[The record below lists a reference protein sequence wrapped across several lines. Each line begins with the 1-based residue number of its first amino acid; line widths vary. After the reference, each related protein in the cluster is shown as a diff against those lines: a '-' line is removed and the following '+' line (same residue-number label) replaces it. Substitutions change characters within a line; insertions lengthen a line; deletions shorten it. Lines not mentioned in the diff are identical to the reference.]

1 MVGLVRSALFGV
13 VAVVAAS
20 GIAVPG
26 VGHSA
31 VGGSYATEIPP
42 NSKVRITYEGAF
54 QGVAVVRDRSRD
66 SRVTFGGVKLNFDG
80 TREVPLQGT
89 YRVVVNYD
97 GALVSGVETQS
108 SSVQGLSGVFKF
120 QGQRG
125 GSNCMLTFDTG
136 QQATANCTETE
147 FSYNTNTQTVH
158 GEPLRLRFEGR
169 VISRVDVVEEARLK
183 AEAKAKADREAAA
196 KAAETRR
203 NMDKWLAWAGSGDAV
218 AMFAVAY
225 NYEYGKEGFPRDPK
239 QAVHW
244 YTRAATAGDA
254 ISAGALAFMY
264 STRGSGVEFN
274 AARAHGYRLQC
285 ASGRQAKSP
294 VVPLP
299 SAIVSSRED
308 IITDCMSTVAKN
320 FELGR
325 GVLRDDAQ
333 ALAWY
338 RRCAKRGSDE
348 CIAWMNDRGVR

>member
-13 VAVVAAS
+13 VALVAAS

-120 QGQRG
+120 QGQRV

-147 FSYNTNTQTVH
+147 FSYNTNSQTVH

-169 VISRVDVVEEARLK
+169 VISKVDVVEEARLQ

-196 KAAETRR
+196 KVAETRR
-203 NMDKWLAWAGSGDAV
+203 NMDKWLAWAGSGDPV
-218 AMFAVAY
+218 AMGQVGSY
-225 NYEYGKEGFPRDPK
+225 YRRGEEGFPRDPK
-239 QAVHW
+239 QALHW
-244 YTRAATAGDA
+244 FTRGASAGDVH
-254 ISAGALAFMY
+254 SASGLGIMY
-264 STRGSGVEFN
+264 ADGEGVERS
-274 AARAHGYRLQC
+274 RAKSHGFILQC
-285 ASGRQAKSP
+285 ASGRLLKSP
-294 VVPLP
+294 NLR
-299 SAIVSSRED
+299 STAETIGSGEKL
-308 IITDCMSTVAKN
+308 ITACMFMVAKN

-333 ALAWY
+333 ALGWY
-338 RRCAKRGSDE
+338 RRCAKRGDDE
-348 CIAWMNDRGVR
+348 CIAWMNDRGVN

>member
-1 MVGLVRSALFGV
+1 MARRVRGAIFGV

-120 QGQRG
+120 QGQRV

-196 KAAETRR
+196 KVAETRR
-203 NMDKWLAWAGSGDAV
+203 NMDDRLAWAGSGDPV
-218 AMFAVAY
+218 AMNLVASY
-225 NYEYGKEGFPRDPK
+225 YRDGKEGFPRDPK

-244 YTRAATAGDA
+244 YTRAAKAGDA
-254 ISAGALAFMY
+254 ISAGDLAYMY
-264 STRGSGVEFN
+264 ATGTGVERN
-274 AARAHGYRLQC
+274 AAKSHGYWLQC

-294 VVPLP
+294 VLP
-299 SAIVSSRED
+299 SATISARED
-308 IITDCMSTVAKN
+308 VITSCMQIAARD

-333 ALAWY
+333 ALVWY
-338 RRCAKRGSDE
+338 RRCAKRGDDE
-348 CIAWMNDRGVR
+348 CIAWMNDRGVN

>member
-13 VAVVAAS
+13 VALVAAS

-26 VGHSA
+26 VGHC
-31 VGGSYATEIPP
+31 ATMTVTSEIPP
-42 NSKVRITYEGAF
+42 NSKVRITYDGAV

-120 QGQRG
+120 QGQRV

-147 FSYNTNTQTVH
+147 FSYNTNSQTVH

-203 NMDKWLAWAGSGDAV
+203 NMDDRLAWAGSGDPV
-218 AMFAVAY
+218 AMNLVASY
-225 NYEYGKEGFPRDPK
+225 YQDGKEGFPRDPK

-254 ISAGALAFMY
+254 VSAGDLASMY
-264 STRGSGVEFN
+264 SRGAGVERN
-274 AARAHGYRLQC
+274 AAKAHGYWLQC

-294 VVPLP
+294 VLP
-299 SAIVSSRED
+299 SAAISARED
-308 IITDCMSTVAKN
+308 VITVCMQIVAKN

-325 GVLRDDAQ
+325 GVLRDDVQ
-333 ALAWY
+333 ALGWY
-338 RRCAKRGSDE
+338 RRCAKRGDDE

>member
-42 NSKVRITYEGAF
+42 NSKVRITYDGAF

-120 QGQRG
+120 QGQRV

-136 QQATANCTETE
+136 NQRTANCTETE
-147 FSYNTNTQTVH
+147 FSYNTNSQTVH
-158 GEPLRLRFEGR
+158 GEPFRLRFEGR
-169 VISRVDVVEEARLK
+169 VISRVDVAEEARLK

-203 NMDKWLAWAGSGDAV
+203 KMDKWLALAGSGDAV
-218 AMFAVAY
+218 MMGRVA
-225 NYEYGKEGFPRDPK
+225 NAYEKGEEGFPRDPK

-244 YTRAATAGDA
+244 YTRAVTAGDA
-254 ISAGALAFMY
+254 ISAGDLAFMY
-264 STRGSGVEFN
+264 ATGTGVERN
-274 AARAHGYRLQC
+274 AAKSHGFVLQC
-285 ASGRQAKSP
+285 ASGRPAKSP
-294 VVPLP
+294 NFGSPEMTASGEVLITTCMQ
-299 SAIVSSRED
+299 IVAE
-308 IITDCMSTVAKN
+308 N

-338 RRCAKRGSDE
+338 RRCAKRGDDD